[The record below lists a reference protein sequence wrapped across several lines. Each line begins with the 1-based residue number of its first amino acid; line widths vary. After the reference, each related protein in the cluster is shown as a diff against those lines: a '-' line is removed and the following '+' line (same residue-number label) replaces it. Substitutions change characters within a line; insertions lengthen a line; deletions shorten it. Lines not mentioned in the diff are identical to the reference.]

1 MRRISASPHVFGW
14 ANKLELSYL
23 QRNSPMSTPQPS
35 RRRMTEAKSIAFLI
49 GQKTDKRFQR
59 GNSEQNPGCRH
70 VDRPFPLG

>member
-1 MRRISASPHVFGW
+1 
-14 ANKLELSYL
+14 
-23 QRNSPMSTPQPS
+23 MSTPQPS

-59 GNSEQNPGCRH
+59 GNSEKNPGCRH